1 VCVLSKFITQRWA
14 GLGKREKWESQ
25 VRKNVNEQRGKQ
37 SKAKRQ
43 KMYFIQC
50 AESRE
55 AQFVQAA
62 SQPVKWQVLWDL
74 GADCPSTIPP
84 LNSGYGHEYTGSCSP
99 CCCCDFGRTVN
110 APWECT
116 HMLPVSGSWFPDP
129 RSPATSF
136 LFPLPNPDYYSW
148 IPAAARAWHW
158 QLGSC
163 CPSSMATDFAS
174 HQIPRDGD
182 TSAQGEI
189 ITI

>member
-25 VRKNVNEQRGKQ
+25 VRKNVNKQRGKQ

-55 AQFVQAA
+55 AQYVQAA

-116 HMLPVSGSWFPDP
+116 HMLPVSGSWFPAEGQKNMKNPETLLGFCVPLDK
-129 RSPATSF
+129 F
-136 LFPLPNPDYYSW
+136 LVNYAVHW
-148 IPAAARAWHW
+148 AAN
-158 QLGSC
+158 G
-163 CPSSMATDFAS
+163 
-174 HQIPRDGD
+174 RDLF
-182 TSAQGEI
+182 TQQANCA
-189 ITI
+189 